1 MEKNKK
7 KSCKIQPGKEF
18 LSKGEVM
25 PGKPYTPSVVDIHV
39 GRRLQTRR
47 TMLGLSQKDL
57 AEKCGVTFQQIQK
70 YECAGNRVSA
80 SRLFDLSQAL
90 NTPID
95 FFFMGLPGNL
105 PSENK
110 RNRSKPQISDQQPQD
125 PLSKT
130 ESLELIRLYWKLPDN
145 DKRELVMKMLRTLNT
160 Q

>member
-1 MEKNKK
+1 
-7 KSCKIQPGKEF
+7 
-18 LSKGEVM
+18 M

-39 GRRLQTRR
+39 GRRLQIRR

-95 FFFMGLPGNL
+95 FLM
-105 PSENK
+105 
-110 RNRSKPQISDQQPQD
+110 RCAWR
-125 PLSKT
+125 
-130 ESLELIRLYWKLPDN
+130 
-145 DKRELVMKMLRTLNT
+145 
-160 Q
+160 

>member
-1 MEKNKK
+1 MA
-7 KSCKIQPGKEF
+7 GRA
-18 LSKGEVM
+18 
-25 PGKPYTPSVVDIHV
+25 YTPSIVDIHV
-39 GRRLQTRR
+39 GRRLQVRR

-105 PSENK
+105 PSESK
-110 RNRSKPQISDQQPQD
+110 RNRSTKTRVSDQHETD
-125 PLSKT
+125 PLGKN

>member
-1 MEKNKK
+1 
-7 KSCKIQPGKEF
+7 
-18 LSKGEVM
+18 M
-25 PGKPYTPSVVDIHV
+25 PGIAYTPSVVDIHV
-39 GRRLQTRR
+39 GRRLQIRR

-57 AEKCGVTFQQIQK
+57 AKKCGVTFQQIQK

-90 NTPID
+90 DTPID

-110 RNRSKPQISDQQPQD
+110 RNRSKPHISDQNPQD

>member
-1 MEKNKK
+1 
-7 KSCKIQPGKEF
+7 
-18 LSKGEVM
+18 
-25 PGKPYTPSVVDIHV
+25 
-39 GRRLQTRR
+39 
-47 TMLGLSQKDL
+47 
-57 AEKCGVTFQQIQK
+57 
-70 YECAGNRVSA
+70 
-80 SRLFDLSQAL
+80 
-90 NTPID
+90 
-95 FFFMGLPGNL
+95 LPGNL